1 MQEKNLVE
9 VAKRIRA
16 NILIA
21 LHCAG
26 SGHSGGSLSGV
37 ELMLGAY
44 AKMNYDPKNPALAS
58 RDRFYLSAGHKA
70 PLWYITLAELGYYPL
85 EDVATLRKLGSR
97 FQGHPDRHKVPGV
110 ELSCGSLGQGLSV
123 AVGDACAAKMNG
135 SSHKVFCLMGDGE
148 QQEGQIW
155 EAVMAASHHKLD
167 NLIGIV
173 DKNGLQIDGNVE
185 EVMSLGDLS
194 AKYKAFGWE
203 VFECDGHDLGQLLAT
218 YDKALLVQGKPVA
231 IIAKTIKGKGV
242 SFMENQAGWHGKTPN
257 ESELEKALAEIGS
270 NGVGV
275 ERMLEVSAR
284 FQAKVEAD
292 LAERMPKFSQ
302 DYWWNTQPVM
312 KVEMKA
318 TRSGFGKALADTKN
332 EKVCT
337 IGSDLSGSVKIDQF
351 TKNRPDR
358 KKRFFSMGIAE
369 QSGTSVAAGM
379 SKDGDIPF
387 FSSFGMFTSGRAYD
401 QLHTSIAYGGLNAK
415 IGASHSGITV
425 GEDGATHQALEDI
438 AIVGYLPG
446 ITFLTPADYYQTAK
460 ATQAAIDIE
469 GAVYIRYG
477 RVDTPSITTSDSPFA
492 VDRATLYKY
501 LGEAENMLDAFSCEF
516 ADIAEIEKVDVCLV
530 ACGIM
535 VPESLRAAWILDKE
549 FGLKTIV
556 LNYSSI
562 KPFDIKALTNI
573 CNKTKIVITAEEH
586 QKGGFGNMVA
596 GHLLALGCNAS
607 FGMIGVEDSF
617 GQSAAPWELMKH
629 YGLTAEFIAEK
640 AKNLLDKKK

>member
-9 VAKRIRA
+9 VAKRVRA
-16 NILIA
+16 NILIS
-21 LHCAG
+21 LYCSG

-44 AKMNYDPKNPALAS
+44 AKMKFDPQNPDWEL

-70 PLWYITLAELGYYPL
+70 PLWYVVLAELGYYPVQ
-85 EDVATLRKLGSR
+85 EVATLRKLGSH
-97 FQGHPDRHKVPGV
+97 FQGHPDRNKVAGV
-110 ELSCGSLGQGLSV
+110 ELSCGSLGQGLSI

-135 SSHKVFCLMGDGE
+135 KSHKVFCLMGDGE

-155 EAVMAASHHKLD
+155 EAVMAAAHHRLD
-167 NLIGIV
+167 NLVAIV
-173 DKNGLQIDGNVE
+173 DKNGLQIDGDVDK
-185 EVMSLGDLS
+185 VMGLGDLS
-194 AKYKAFGWE
+194 AKYRAFGWE
-203 VFECDGHDLGQLLAT
+203 VFECQGHDIEDVLCA
-218 YDKALLVQGKPVA
+218 YEKALAVSGKPAV

-242 SFMENQAGWHGKTPN
+242 SFMENKAGWHGKAPN
-257 ESELEKALAEIGS
+257 KQELTKALAEIGS
-270 NGVGV
+270 QGAGVAKMV
-275 ERMLEVSAR
+275 QVSAQ
-284 FQAKVEAD
+284 FQEKVQKD
-292 LAERMPKFSQ
+292 LADKVPGFSQ
-302 DYWWNTQPVM
+302 DYWWNSQSVM

-318 TRSGFGKALADTKN
+318 TRSGFGQALAETKN

-351 TKNRPDR
+351 LKDRPDR
-358 KKRFFSMGIAE
+358 QKRFFSMGIAE

-401 QLHTSIAYGGLNAK
+401 QLHTSIAYGGMNAK
-415 IGASHSGITV
+415 IAASHSGITV

-460 ATQAAIDIE
+460 ATKAAIDTQ
-469 GAVYIRYG
+469 GPVYIRYG
-477 RVDTPSITTSDSPFA
+477 RVDTPCVTSAKTPF
-492 VDRATLYKY
+492 VVGKATLYQYK
-501 LGEAENMLDAFSCEF
+501 GEAENMLDAFSCEL
-516 ADIAEIEKVDVCLV
+516 ADSAQVDKADVCLV

-535 VPESLRAAWILDKE
+535 VPECLRAAWILDKE
-549 FGLKTIV
+549 FGLKTSV

-562 KPFDIKALTNI
+562 KPFDEQALAKISGKAR
-573 CNKTKIVITAEEH
+573 VVVTAEEH

-596 GHLLALGCNAS
+596 GRLLSLGCNAK

-629 YGLTAEFIAEK
+629 YGLTAEFIAQK
-640 AKNLLDKKK
+640 AKELLDN

>member
-9 VAKRIRA
+9 VAKQVRA
-16 NILIA
+16 NILIS

-44 AKMNYDPKNPALAS
+44 AKMQHDPQNPDWDK

-70 PLWYITLAELGYYPL
+70 PLWYVTLAELGYYPV
-85 EDVATLRKLGSR
+85 EDVATLRKLGSH
-97 FQGHPDRHKVPGV
+97 FQGHPDCNKVAGV
-110 ELSCGSLGQGLSV
+110 ELACGSLGQGLSV

-135 SSHKVFCLMGDGE
+135 RAHNVFCLMGDGE

-155 EAVMAASHHKLD
+155 EAMMAAAHHKLD

-173 DKNGLQIDGNVE
+173 DKNGLQIDGNVDD
-185 EVMSLGDLS
+185 VMSLGDLS

-203 VFECDGHDLGQLLAT
+203 VFECDGHDMQAVLSA
-218 YDKALLVQGKPVA
+218 YDKALSVTGKPAV

-242 SFMENQAGWHGKTPN
+242 SFMENQAGWHGRTPT
-257 ESELEKALAEIGS
+257 EQELSMALDEIGS
-270 NGVGV
+270 QGAGV
-275 ERMLEVSAR
+275 EKMLKISAE
-284 FQAKVEAD
+284 FQAKVEKE
-292 LAERMPKFSQ
+292 LEKNMPKFSQ
-302 DYWWNTQPVM
+302 DYWWNAQDVM

-318 TRSGFGKALADTKN
+318 TRSGFGQALADTKN

-351 TKNRPDR
+351 SKDRPDR

-401 QLHTSIAYGGLNAK
+401 QLHTSIAYGGMNAK
-415 IGASHSGITV
+415 IAASHSGITV

-460 ATQAAIDIE
+460 ATQAAIDTK
-469 GAVYIRYG
+469 GPVYIRYG
-477 RVDTPSITTSDSPFA
+477 RVDTPCITTPATPFA
-492 VDRATLYKY
+492 VGRATLYQYK
-501 LGEAENMLDAFSCEF
+501 GEAENLLDAFSCDF
-516 ADIAEIEKVDVCLV
+516 ADSASVDKADVCLV

-535 VPESLRAAWILDKE
+535 VPESLRAAWILGKE

-562 KPFDIKALTNI
+562 KPFDEKALAKI
-573 CNKTKIVITAEEH
+573 ASKTRVVVTAEEH

-596 GHLLALGCNAS
+596 GRLLELGCSAK
-607 FGMIGVEDSF
+607 FGMVGVADSF

-629 YGLTAEFIAEK
+629 YGLTAEFIAAK
-640 AKNLLDKKK
+640 AKKLLD

>member
-1 MQEKNLVE
+1 MQEKSLVE
-9 VAKRIRA
+9 VAKDIRA

-21 LHCAG
+21 LHCSG

-44 AKMNYDPKNPALAS
+44 NKMKHNPKNPDWAD

-70 PLWYITLAELGYYPL
+70 PLWYVVLAEFGYFAMS
-85 EDVATLRKLGSR
+85 EVATLRKLGSP
-97 FQGHPDRHKVPGV
+97 FQGHPDCHKVPGV

-123 AVGDACAAKMNG
+123 AVGDACAAKMNDKDR
-135 SSHKVFCLMGDGE
+135 SIFCLMGDGE

-173 DKNGLQIDGNVE
+173 DKNGLQIDGAVDD
-185 EVMSLGDLS
+185 VMSLGDLS

-203 VFECDGHDLGQLLAT
+203 VFECDGHDIDEVLVA
-218 YDKALLVQGKPVA
+218 YDKALAVKGKPSV
-231 IIAKTIKGKGV
+231 IIAKTVKGKGV

-257 ESELEKALAEIGS
+257 REELDKALVEIGS
-270 NGVGV
+270 EGIGVEKMLKVSADFQNGVQTKLE
-275 ERMLEVSAR
+275 ERI
-284 FQAKVEAD
+284 
-292 LAERMPKFSQ
+292 PKFSRN
-302 DYWWNTQPVM
+302 YWWNEQDIM

-318 TRSGFGKALADTKN
+318 TRAGFGKALADTKN

-351 TKNRPDR
+351 TKNRADR
-358 KKRFFSMGIAE
+358 EKRFFSMGIAE

-387 FSSFGMFTSGRAYD
+387 YSSFGMFTSGRAYD
-401 QLHTSIAYGGLNAK
+401 QLHTSVAYGGMNAK
-415 IGASHSGITV
+415 IAASHSGITV
-425 GEDGATHQALEDI
+425 GEDGATHQALEDLGI
-438 AIVGYLPG
+438 IGYLPG
-446 ITFLTPADYYQTAK
+446 ITFLTPADYHQTAK
-460 ATQAAIDIE
+460 ATETAIDIK
-469 GAVYIRYG
+469 GPVYIRYG
-477 RVDTPSITTSDSPFA
+477 RVDTPSITDESTPFE
-492 VDRATLYKY
+492 VGRATLYKF
-501 LGEAENMLDAFSCEF
+501 LGEADNFTDAFSCEF
-516 ADIAEIEKVDVCLV
+516 ADQADVKAVDVCLV
-530 ACGIM
+530 ALGIM
-535 VPESLRAAWILDKE
+535 VPEALRAAWILHSE
-549 FGLKTIV
+549 FGLKAVV

-562 KPFDIKALTNI
+562 KPFDVKALQT
-573 CNKTKIVITAEEH
+573 CDKATAVVTAEEH

-596 GHLLALGCNAS
+596 GHLLEMGCKAK

-640 AKNLLDKKK
+640 AKNLLK

>member
-1 MQEKNLVE
+1 MQEKSLVE
-9 VAKRIRA
+9 VAKDIRA

-21 LHCAG
+21 LHCSG

-44 AKMNYDPKNPALAS
+44 AKMKHNPKNPDWAD

-70 PLWYITLAELGYYPL
+70 PLWYVILAELGYFPMS
-85 EDVATLRKLGSR
+85 DVATLRKLGSP
-97 FQGHPDRHKVPGV
+97 FQGHPDCHKVPGV

-123 AVGDACAAKMNG
+123 AVGDACAAKMNN
-135 SSHKVFCLMGDGE
+135 KERKIFCLMGDGE

-173 DKNGLQIDGNVE
+173 DKNGLQIDGEVD

-203 VFECDGHDLGQLLAT
+203 VFECDGHDIDEVLEAYDRALAV
-218 YDKALLVQGKPVA
+218 KGKPSVV
-231 IIAKTIKGKGV
+231 IAKTVKGKGV

-257 ESELEKALAEIGS
+257 REELDKALAEIGS
-270 NGVGV
+270 EGIGV
-275 ERMLEVSAR
+275 EKMLKVSAD
-284 FQAKVEAD
+284 FQQDVLAKLD
-292 LAERMPKFSQ
+292 DKMPKFSRN
-302 DYWWNTQPVM
+302 YWWNEQDVM

-318 TRSGFGKALADTKN
+318 TRAGFGKALAETKN

-351 TKNRPDR
+351 TKNRKDR
-358 KKRFFSMGIAE
+358 EKRFFSMGIAE

-387 FSSFGMFTSGRAYD
+387 YSSFGMFTSGRAYD
-401 QLHTSIAYGGLNAK
+401 QLHTSIAYGGMNAK
-415 IGASHSGITV
+415 IAASHSGITV
-425 GEDGATHQALEDI
+425 GEDGATHQALEDLGI
-438 AIVGYLPG
+438 IGYLPG
-446 ITFLTPADYYQTAK
+446 ITFLTPADYHQTAK
-460 ATQAAIDIE
+460 ATETAIEIE
-469 GAVYIRYG
+469 GPVYIRYG
-477 RVDTPSITTSDSPFA
+477 RVDTPSVTDESTPFE
-492 VDRATLYKY
+492 VGRATLYKF
-501 LGEAENMLDAFSCEF
+501 LGEADNFTEAFSCEF
-516 ADIAEIEKVDVCLV
+516 ADQADLDNVDVCLI
-530 ACGIM
+530 ALGIM
-535 VPESLRAAWILDKE
+535 VPEALRAAWILHSE
-549 FGLKTIV
+549 FGLKAAV

-562 KPFDIKALTNI
+562 KPFDTKALGKI
-573 CNKTKIVITAEEH
+573 CNKTKVVVTAEEH

-596 GHLLALGCNAS
+596 GHLLEMGCKTK

-629 YGLTAEFIAEK
+629 YGLTAEFIADRVR
-640 AKNLLDKKK
+640 NLLK

>member
-1 MQEKNLVE
+1 MQEKSLVE
-9 VAKRIRA
+9 VAKDIRA

-21 LHCAG
+21 LHCSG

-44 AKMNYDPKNPALAS
+44 AKMKHNPKNPDWAN

-70 PLWYITLAELGYYPL
+70 PLWYVILAELGYFPMS
-85 EDVATLRKLGSR
+85 EVATLRKLGSP
-97 FQGHPDRHKVPGV
+97 FQGHPDCHKVPGV

-123 AVGDACAAKMNG
+123 AVGDACAAKMND
-135 SSHKVFCLMGDGE
+135 KERKIFCLMGDGE

-173 DKNGLQIDGNVE
+173 DKNGLQIDGEVD

-203 VFECDGHDLGQLLAT
+203 VFECDGHDIDEVLEA
-218 YDKALLVQGKPVA
+218 YDKALAVKGKPSV
-231 IIAKTIKGKGV
+231 IIAKTVKGKGV

-257 ESELEKALAEIGS
+257 REELDKALAEIGS
-270 NGVGV
+270 EGIGV
-275 ERMLEVSAR
+275 EKMLKVSAD
-284 FQAKVEAD
+284 FQQDVLAKLND
-292 LAERMPKFSQ
+292 KMPKFSRN
-302 DYWWNTQPVM
+302 YWWNEQDVM

-318 TRSGFGKALADTKN
+318 TRAGFGKALAETKN

-351 TKNRPDR
+351 TKNRKDR
-358 KKRFFSMGIAE
+358 EKRFFSMGIAE

-387 FSSFGMFTSGRAYD
+387 YSSFGMFTSGRAYD
-401 QLHTSIAYGGLNAK
+401 QLHTSIAYGGMNAK
-415 IGASHSGITV
+415 IAASHSGITV
-425 GEDGATHQALEDI
+425 GEDGATHQALEDLGI
-438 AIVGYLPG
+438 IGYLPG
-446 ITFLTPADYYQTAK
+446 ITFLTPADYHQTAK
-460 ATQAAIDIE
+460 ATETAIEIE
-469 GAVYIRYG
+469 GPVYIRYG
-477 RVDTPSITTSDSPFA
+477 RVDTPSVTDESTPFE
-492 VDRATLYKY
+492 VGRATLYKF
-501 LGEAENMLDAFSCEF
+501 LGEADNFTDAFSCEF
-516 ADIAEIEKVDVCLV
+516 ADQADLENVDVCLV
-530 ACGIM
+530 ALGIM
-535 VPESLRAAWILDKE
+535 VPEALRAAWILHSE
-549 FGLKTIV
+549 FGLNAIV

-562 KPFDIKALTNI
+562 KPFDTKALEKI
-573 CNKTKIVITAEEH
+573 CDKTKVVVTAEEH
-586 QKGGFGNMVA
+586 QKGGFGNIVA
-596 GHLLALGCNAS
+596 GHLLEMGCKAK

-629 YGLTAEFIAEK
+629 YGLTAEFIADK
-640 AKNLLDKKK
+640 VRNLLK

>member
-9 VAKRIRA
+9 ISKRIRA

-44 AKMNYDPKNPALAS
+44 AKMKYDPQKPNWLD

-70 PLWYITLAELGYYPL
+70 PLWYVVLAELGYYPM
-85 EDVATLRKLGSR
+85 EEVATLRKLGSH

-135 SSHKVFCLMGDGE
+135 KERNVFCLMGDGE

-185 EVMSLGDLS
+185 DVMSIGDLS
-194 AKYKAFGWE
+194 AKYRAFGWE
-203 VFECDGHDLGQLLAT
+203 VFECDGHNLEEVMSS
-218 YDKALLVQGKPVA
+218 YDKALAVKNKPSVL
-231 IIAKTIKGKGV
+231 IAKTVKGKGV
-242 SFMENQAGWHGKTPN
+242 SFMENQAGWHGRTPN
-257 ESELEKALAEIGS
+257 EAELEKALQEIGS
-270 NGVGV
+270 QGLGVA
-275 ERMLEVSAR
+275 RMRKVSAD
-284 FQAKVEAD
+284 FQTKVEKG
-292 LAERMPKFSQ
+292 LEEQMPKFSQ
-302 DYWWNTQPVM
+302 KYWWNAQGVM

-318 TRSGFGKALADTKN
+318 TRSGFGQALADTKN

-351 TKNRPDR
+351 IKGRPDR

-401 QLHTSIAYGGLNAK
+401 QLHTSIAYGGMNAK
-415 IGASHSGITV
+415 IAASHSGITV

-446 ITFLTPADYYQTAK
+446 ITFLTPADYYQTIK
-460 ATQAAIDIE
+460 ATQASIEIE
-469 GAVYIRYG
+469 GPVYIRYG
-477 RVDTPSITTSDSPFA
+477 RVDTPSVTTSQTPFA
-492 VDRATLYKY
+492 VGRATLYKY
-501 LGEAENMLDAFSCEF
+501 LGEKQNFVDAFSCEF
-516 ADIAEIEKVDVCLV
+516 ADKSEIEDVDVCFV

-535 VPESLRAAWILDKE
+535 VPESLRAAWILGKE
-549 FGLKTIV
+549 FGLKSVV

-562 KPFDIKALTNI
+562 KPFDTKALKKI
-573 CNKTKIVITAEEH
+573 SGKTKVIVTAEEH

-596 GHLLALGCNAS
+596 GKLLEMGCDAK
-607 FGMIGVEDSF
+607 FDMVGVEDSF

-629 YGLTAEFIAEK
+629 YGLTAEFIAAK
-640 AKNLLDKKK
+640 AKKLLD